1 MNLKGTTALV
11 TGAGRGI
18 GKAIAITLAK
28 EGVEVVLTART
39 LAELGQVKKEIE
51 SIGGKA
57 SVVPAD
63 LTKDPDIAKLFEEIS
78 SKFTK
83 LDILVNNAGIGVF
96 APVRS
101 LAVTDFDRMW
111 NLNMRA
117 VMLVT
122 QKALKSMEAQK
133 SGAIVNVASLAGRN
147 AFVGGAGYAATKWA
161 LIGFFRSLM
170 LEVRE
175 QNIRVMTIC
184 PGSVD
189 TSFSSTPKEP
199 SRSEKI
205 LHSQDVADTIL
216 SALMLPDRAMVS
228 EIDIRPTN
236 PK

>member
-1 MNLKGTTALV
+1 MNLKSSIALV

-18 GKAIAITLAK
+18 GKAIALSLAK
-28 EGVEVVLTART
+28 EGAEVVLTSRT
-39 LAELGQVKKEIE
+39 IAELDQVKKEIE

-57 SVVPAD
+57 LIIPAD
-63 LTKDPDIAKLFEEIS
+63 LTNDTQMGKLFEEIRS
-78 SKFTK
+78 NYSR
-83 LDILVNNAGIGVF
+83 LDLLVNNAGIGVF
-96 APVRS
+96 APVRL
-101 LAVTDFDRMW
+101 LAVADFDQMW

-117 VMLVT
+117 VMVLT
-122 QKALKSMEAQK
+122 QHALKFMEAQK

-147 AFVGGAGYAATKWA
+147 AFVGGAGYAASKWA
-161 LIGFFRSLM
+161 LIGFSRSLM

-175 QNIRVMTIC
+175 HNIRVITIC

-189 TSFSSTPKEP
+189 TSFSPTPKEP

-205 LHSQDVADTIL
+205 LHPQDVADTIL

-228 EIDIRPTN
+228 EIDIRPTT

>member
-1 MNLKGTTALV
+1 MMFKGSIALV

-18 GKAIAITLAK
+18 GKAIALCLAK

-39 LAELGQVKKEIE
+39 EAELHQVQREIE
-51 SIGGKA
+51 SIGGK
-57 SVVPAD
+57 SHVIPAD
-63 LTKDPDIAKLFEEIS
+63 VTKDSQVGRLFEEIS
-78 SKFTK
+78 SKYSR
-83 LDILVNNAGIGVF
+83 LDLLVNNAGIGVF

-101 LAVTDFDRMW
+101 LAVADFDRMW

-117 VMLVT
+117 VMVLT
-122 QKALKSMEAQK
+122 QHALKFMEVQK
-133 SGAIVNVASLAGRN
+133 NGAIVNVASLAGRN
-147 AFVGGAGYAATKWA
+147 ALVGGAGYAATKWA
-161 LIGFFRSLM
+161 LIGFARSLM

-175 QNIRVMTIC
+175 HNIRVITIC

-205 LHSQDVADTIL
+205 LHPQDVADTIL
-216 SALMLPDRAMVS
+216 SALMLPERAMVS